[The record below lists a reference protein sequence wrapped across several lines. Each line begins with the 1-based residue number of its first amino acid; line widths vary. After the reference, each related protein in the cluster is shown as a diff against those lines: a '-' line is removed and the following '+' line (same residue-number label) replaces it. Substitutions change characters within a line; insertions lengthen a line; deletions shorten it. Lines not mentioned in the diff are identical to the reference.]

1 VPPSAPFSAR
11 IQAAMKKDSLLVHA
25 GRHPER
31 YHGAVNPPV
40 YHASTILHP
49 SVAAMEASGKNPFDG
64 VRYGRFGTP
73 TTFAF
78 EEAMAAIEGGAR
90 SIATSSGLAAITG
103 TLMALLKSGDHLL
116 MVDSA
121 YAPTRKFC
129 DSVLAGLGIETTY
142 YDPCVGAGI
151 AALLR
156 PNTRLVFT
164 ESPGSLT
171 FEVQDIPAIAQAAH
185 AAGAL
190 VAMDNTWGVMSFQPF
205 AHGVDVSVQ
214 ACTKYIVGHADAML
228 GSITVADEKL
238 WLKIKTSVAAF
249 GHSPGTEEMF
259 LGLRGLRTLGVRLK
273 HHAATALKLTA
284 WLKTRPEVATVLYPP
299 LPNDAGFELWKRD
312 FTGACGLFGVILKPA
327 DKVAVD
333 RMLDGYRHFNL
344 GYSWGGFESL
354 VIPTSGHAITRT
366 ASEWKPEG
374 PSLRFHA
381 GLEDADD
388 LLADL
393 EAGFGRLNS

>member
-1 VPPSAPFSAR
+1 MGT
-11 IQAAMKKDSLLVHA
+11 MKKDTLLVHT

-40 YHASTILHP
+40 YRASTILHQ
-49 SVAAMEASGKNPFDG
+49 SVATMEAGGKTPFEG

-78 EEAMAAIEGGAR
+78 EEAVAAVEGGTRA
-90 SIATSSGLAAITG
+90 IAMPSGLSAITA
-103 TLMALLKSGDHLL
+103 TLMALLGAGDHLL
-116 MVDSA
+116 MVDTA
-121 YAPTRKFC
+121 YAPTRGFC
-129 DSVLAGLGIETTY
+129 DKVLAGLGIETTY
-142 YDPCVGAGI
+142 YDPAIGAGI
-151 AALLR
+151 AALMR
-156 PNTRLVFT
+156 PNTRVVFT

-171 FEVQDIPAIAQAAH
+171 FEVQDIPAIAGVAH
-185 AAGAL
+185 AHGAL
-190 VAMDNTWGVMSFQPF
+190 VALDNTWGVLNFQPF
-205 AHGVDVSVQ
+205 VHGVDVSIQ

-228 GSITVADEKL
+228 GSITVADPDL
-238 WLKIKTSVAAF
+238 WLRLKTSVAAF

-273 HHAATALKLTA
+273 NHAATALKLTA
-284 WLKTRPEVATVLYPP
+284 WLRERPEVDSVLYPP
-299 LPNDAGFELWKRD
+299 LPGDAHHELWKRD

-327 DKVAVD
+327 SKTAVNA
-333 RMLDGYRHFNL
+333 MLDGYSHFNL

-354 VIPTSGHAITRT
+354 VIPTSDHAITRT
-366 ASEWKPEG
+366 ASTWAPPG

-388 LLADL
+388 LIADL
-393 EAGFGRLNS
+393 DAGFARLKAAS

>member
-1 VPPSAPFSAR
+1 
-11 IQAAMKKDSLLVHA
+11 MKKDSLLVHA

-49 SVAAMEASGKNPFDG
+49 SVAAMEASGKKPFDG
-64 VRYGRFGTP
+64 VRYGRYGTP

-78 EEAMAAIEGGAR
+78 EEAVAAVEGGAKA
-90 SIATSSGLAAITG
+90 IAMPSGLAAITG
-103 TLMALLKSGDHLL
+103 TLMALLKTGDHLL

-121 YAPTRKFC
+121 YFPTRKFC
-129 DSVLAGLGIETTY
+129 DAVLAGLGVETTY
-142 YDPCVGAGI
+142 YDPAIGAGI
-151 AALLR
+151 EVLLR

-171 FEVQDIPAIAQAAH
+171 FEVQDIPAIAAAAH
-185 AAGAL
+185 AHGAL
-190 VAMDNTWGVMSFQPF
+190 VAMDNTWGIQSFQPF
-205 AHGVDVSVQ
+205 VHGVDVSIQ
-214 ACTKYIVGHADAML
+214 ACTKYVVGHADAML
-228 GSITVADEKL
+228 GSITVADEAL
-238 WLKIKTSVAAF
+238 WLRLKTSVAAF
-249 GHSPGTEEMF
+249 GHSPGAEEMF
-259 LGLRGLRTLGVRLK
+259 LGLRGLRTLGVRLR
-273 HHAATALKLTA
+273 HHAETALKLA
-284 WLKTRPEVATVLYPP
+284 SWLKDRPEVASVLYPP
-299 LPNDAGFELWKRD
+299 LPGDAGHELWKRD

-327 DKVAVD
+327 PKAAVD
-333 RMLDGYRHFNL
+333 AMLDGFTHFNL

-354 VIPTSGHAITRT
+354 VIPTTGHSIIRT
-366 ASEWKPEG
+366 ATKWDPPG

-393 EAGFGRLNS
+393 EAGLARLKAAG